1 MKRILLATLL
11 ALPLMCARAQPLVI
25 QPHDKFPT
33 HHKADGDNDCTT
45 FMNDGDHDCDDRRG
59 VPEPGSLVLFALG
72 LAGLAVVR
80 KRV

>member
-1 MKRILLATLL
+1 MKRILLATLF
-11 ALPLMCARAQPLVI
+11 ALPLMVSAEPLVI
-25 QPHDKFPT
+25 QPHDKFPQ
-33 HHKADGDNDCTT
+33 HHKADGDNDCAT
-45 FMNDGDHDCDDRRG
+45 FMNDGDHDCDDKRA